1 MTVFEK
7 DKEVY
12 IFNIV
17 AEAKMQ
23 ALVIMTKKCHPSW
36 NDDQVKDF
44 LFNLLKY
51 SIEKVN
57 KSG

>member
-1 MTVFEK
+1 MTVSEK

-12 IFNIV
+12 IFNIL
-17 AEAKMQ
+17 AEAKIQ

-36 NDDQVKDF
+36 NNDQVKDF
-44 LFNLLKY
+44 LSNLLKY
-51 SIEKVN
+51 SIEKVK